1 MAQFVL
7 RRLFEAVVVV
17 FLALTAVF
25 CLQFL
30 AGDPVKL
37 FLPTDTM
44 PKQIEEYR
52 TRLGFN
58 DPWVVQYARFMR
70 GALQG
75 DFGKSLRQ
83 QQESALG
90 LVLNRFPATL
100 WLSAVAMLVALGT
113 AIPIGVISAARRNSW
128 FDHLGIGTTVLGQAI
143 PGFWL
148 GLMLIYVFAV
158 WLRWL
163 PTSGRGTWL
172 HYIMPSVTLAAF
184 VSARFAR
191 FTRSMMLDVL
201 GQDYIRTARAKGLA
215 PPRVLYKHALKNAS
229 LPIVTLLALQL
240 GQLLGGAVITETI
253 FAWPGVGRF
262 LVQALLNRDFPVVLV
277 GVFLTAVLYSGLN
290 LAADLIYAWLN
301 PRIRY
306 A

>member
-1 MAQFVL
+1 MIQFVA
-7 RRLFEAVVVV
+7 RRLLEAAVVV

-25 CLQFL
+25 SLQFL

-37 FLPTDTM
+37 FLPTDTTT
-44 PKQIEEYR
+44 KQIEEFR
-52 TRLGFN
+52 TRLGFD
-58 DPWVVQYARFMR
+58 DPWLVQYGRFMR
-70 GALQG
+70 GALRG
-75 DFGKSLRQ
+75 DFGNSLRQ
-83 QQESALG
+83 GEPALR
-90 LVLNRFPATL
+90 LVLDRFPATL
-100 WLSAVAMLVALGT
+100 SLSAVAMVLSLLI
-113 AIPIGVISAARRNSW
+113 AIPVGVLSAARRHSW
-128 FDHLGIGTTVLGQAI
+128 FDHCSIGATVLGQAI

-158 WLRWL
+158 WLRIL

-172 HYIMPSVTLAAF
+172 HFVLPSVTLAAF
-184 VSARFAR
+184 VAARFAR
-191 FTRSMMLDVL
+191 LTRSTMLDAL
-201 GQDYIRTARAKGLA
+201 GQDYVRTARAKGLA
-215 PPRVLYKHALKNAS
+215 PRHVLYKHALKNAS

-290 LAADLIYAWLN
+290 LLADLTYGWLN
-301 PRIRY
+301 PRIHY
-306 A
+306 E